1 MDLDELL
8 SYKPPSE
15 GQGPGKRSRD
25 SDTAGDDAPR
35 SKIPRRSQGL
45 PRSSSGRQAP
55 SDGVLSLNGVSD
67 EEKLRLLQSL
77 DEEDEEE
84 LEEGAGLD
92 SGAVKRMLLGFEK
105 KVLRNQEMRIK
116 FPDLPEKFMESELEL
131 NDEIQKLHV
140 VATVP
145 EHYPILV
152 EVNTVQTLVGLL
164 SHDNSDVAI
173 AVIDL
178 LQELTDVDTLNE
190 SEEEAERLIEAL
202 LREQVRRLTS
212 FSHQSYVDVRPA
224 VLSAKMSICH
234 VFMFDLPTQSIDV
247 EKLAGQ

>member
-15 GQGPGKRSRD
+15 GQRSSKRSHDAD
-25 SDTAGDDAPR
+25 SDLPPAPKAPR
-35 SKIPRRSQGL
+35 GNQARRPGRPHPSPDAG
-45 PRSSSGRQAP
+45 PARGAFSSGAGGRAA
-55 SDGVLSLNGVSD
+55 SDGVPNLNGVSD
-67 EEKLRLLQSL
+67 EEKLRILQSL
-77 DEEDEEE
+77 DEDEEDE
-84 LEEGAGLD
+84 LEQGEGLD
-92 SGAVKRMLLGFEK
+92 AGAVKRLLLSFEK

-145 EHYPILV
+145 EHYPVLI
-152 EVNTVQTLVGLL
+152 EVNTIQTLVGLL
-164 SHDNSDVAI
+164 SHDNSDLAI

-190 SEEEAERLIEAL
+190 SEEEAERLIEAFL
-202 LREQVRRLTS
+202 GEQVGCHAICS
-212 FSHQSYVDVRPA
+212 CA
-224 VLSAKMSICH
+224 CSATH
-234 VFMFDLPTQSIDV
+234 AFL
-247 EKLAGQ
+247 

>member
-15 GQGPGKRSRD
+15 SQGPGKRPRDED
-25 SDTAGDDAPR
+25 SDLPPPPKAPR
-35 SKIPRRSQGL
+35 GGNRPGRPRPSPDTGG
-45 PRSSSGRQAP
+45 GRAT
-55 SDGVLSLNGVSD
+55 SDGAPPNLNGVSD
-67 EEKLRLLQSL
+67 EEKLRILQSL

-84 LEEGAGLD
+84 ELDQGEGLD
-92 SGAVKRMLLGFEK
+92 AGAVKRLLLSFEK

-140 VATVP
+140 VATAP
-145 EHYPILV
+145 EHYPVLI

-164 SHDNSDVAI
+164 SHDNSDLAI

-178 LQELTDVDTLNE
+178 LQELTDVDVLNE

-202 LREQVRRLTS
+202 LREQVGSR
-212 FSHQSYVDVRPA
+212 A
-224 VLSAKMSICH
+224 V
-234 VFMFDLPTQSIDV
+234 
-247 EKLAGQ
+247 

>member
-15 GQGPGKRSRD
+15 GQGSSSKRPRDAD
-25 SDTAGDDAPR
+25 SDPPPAPKAPR
-35 SKIPRRSQGL
+35 GNRPGSRPRPSPDAG
-45 PRSSSGRQAP
+45 GRAV
-55 SDGVLSLNGVSD
+55 SDGGVPNLNGVSD
-67 EEKLRLLQSL
+67 EEKLRILQSL
-77 DEEDEEE
+77 DEDDEEDLDQGE
-84 LEEGAGLD
+84 GLD
-92 SGAVKRMLLGFEK
+92 AGAVKRLLLSFEK

-145 EHYPILV
+145 EHYPVLV
-152 EVNTVQTLVGLL
+152 EVNTIQTLVGLL
-164 SHDNSDVAI
+164 SHDNSDLAI

-178 LQELTDVDTLNE
+178 LQELTDVDVLNE

-202 LREQVRRLTS
+202 LREQVGC
-212 FSHQSYVDVRPA
+212 H
-224 VLSAKMSICH
+224 SI
-234 VFMFDLPTQSIDV
+234 
-247 EKLAGQ
+247 